1 MSFKLNYFCICYCE
15 VAASFRVSWQHGKI
29 KKDLKV
35 LQVLLIISVIRD

>member
-15 VAASFRVSWQHGKI
+15 VVASLSWQHGKI

-35 LQVLLIISVIRD
+35 LQVLLIIP